1 MHPTP
6 TRIGWRAS
14 AIGPVTDRP
23 RLRGETRKSVACSD
37 SSSSFFSLQLLRLP
51 HRNRPALSDRRCT
64 FQIFRAPT
72 RSRGQDP
79 FKGGTRKNLSHPMRM
94 FGSTGAVSAHLRNGK
109 SPPCAKAQLC
119 SPAPACAKPKRPRTS
134 GPPRYGFASA
144 KAGGESG
151 ESAAPLRLSVSPG
164 VFITP
169 PPPNSTLS
177 WGGPSASRV
186 GAGAESHAEKG
197 QTQCPPPHASR
208 RLWRYCALRYL
219 RAKRRD
225 SLPINGGNEK
235 NAKPCPWPW
244 PC

>member
-169 PPPNSTLS
+169 PPPTPPFLGEAQAHRASGRGRSLTRKKVRR
-177 WGGPSASRV
+177 SALHPTRRAAY
-186 GAGAESHAEKG
+186 GATA
-197 QTQCPPPHASR
+197 
-208 RLWRYCALRYL
+208 LCAT
-219 RAKRRD
+219 
-225 SLPINGGNEK
+225 
-235 NAKPCPWPW
+235 
-244 PC
+244 